1 MTANSDYTQACARCG
16 SLAGPHDIFC
26 GQCGR
31 ELAPALQQAR
41 GDAFAALTPALVY
54 YFLTLFLLMVYK
66 FTPAFPSGFEGQ
78 VVISLIDIV
87 IVIAF
92 ALHARHDLAPLFSVS
107 QLRFRLVV
115 LTIAGALAGSLVIAA
130 LAKFINVSISDDVF
144 YDPYLF
150 QDTQYPLLIS
160 ILFICVQPAIFEE
173 LAFRGFLFG
182 NLQRVTS
189 PLGALYISG
198 FLFGLMHLSYIS
210 MIWLVPIGL
219 AFAYLR
225 LRYNTL
231 WYGMIGHFFY
241 NLGITLI
248 EYYQLF

>member
-1 MTANSDYTQACARCG
+1 
-16 SLAGPHDIFC
+16 
-26 GQCGR
+26 
-31 ELAPALQQAR
+31 
-41 GDAFAALTPALVY
+41 
-54 YFLTLFLLMVYK
+54 MVYK
-66 FTPAFPSGFEGQ
+66 FTPAFPYGFEGQ

-87 IVIAF
+87 ILIAF